1 MILKRYLSIK
11 VFFAS
16 FTIISLAIF
25 YFLGNG
31 FYLNRGFLLN
41 IFSSISNNFPNFSI
55 SELTADGKKIL
66 NKGDIVNSNSI
77 EFSVNLASVSIF
89 PFKLQVEVKKVGVP
103 FNGVLSGT
111 SNTIFLSKT
120 GKVLVSG
127 LINGNYHWR
136 ARLYNI
142 NFGSFSDWK
151 EFGNSN
157 SSDFAISIRE
167 PVLIIPGITGT
178 ILERSSDNK
187 ELWPNVKEMVF
198 SISDNYLDGLMLN
211 DFGSDPQSSVKVGQ
225 IIKYIS
231 FNAFNEPLF
240 KKDFYGNL
248 IDSFKKDGYIENE
261 NLFTVPYDWRLSM
274 EDSVSLLDRKINEAK
289 NKSQTGKV
297 NIVAHS
303 MGGLLLKEYLSK
315 YSNTNLHKII
325 FAGVPQFGVPYS
337 YKILNY
343 GDDLGVLVANRG
355 EVKKIAQ
362 NMPSM
367 YELLPSEK
375 YIERAGSYLK
385 DFRNG
390 NSLYLNYNNSLSY
403 MMKDNLDSRNSKLIS
418 LSQNFHNSIDNLSFS
433 NLDVYNIV
441 GCGLPTISGFNF
453 YDNGDVDILR
463 SDGDGTVPV
472 ASSVGNN
479 DLKNYF
485 VLGQKNGINHT
496 GLASDPLTV
505 GFMIKIIDGNENNS
519 LPIGISKYQSQCSAS
534 DQTEK
539 KFIEF
544 SADNNIK
551 MGVYDSQNRYTG
563 IDSSGKLLLGIPNS
577 SYDEISGNKFIMVP
591 YLNNYKV
598 VDKTDKNVDFS
609 IKIKEYTGSK
619 IDNKTSYFS
628 IPLADS
634 NEFAEMDFS
643 GFDKN
648 MGVKVGSYKNNSYK
662 NIYYPDSTLKAYSL
676 LNDFIP
682 PSVSVKKKQVTS
694 KVNTFSTLLFNAN
707 DIGSGVSS
715 ISAVLNGVSIKS
727 GDSVLFKNKGE
738 NTLEVK
744 AFDKAGNQSFRKIN
758 F

>member
-1 MILKRYLSIK
+1 
-11 VFFAS
+11 
-16 FTIISLAIF
+16 
-25 YFLGNG
+25 
-31 FYLNRGFLLN
+31 
-41 IFSSISNNFPNFSI
+41 
-55 SELTADGKKIL
+55 
-66 NKGDIVNSNSI
+66 
-77 EFSVNLASVSIF
+77 
-89 PFKLQVEVKKVGVP
+89 
-103 FNGVLSGT
+103 
-111 SNTIFLSKT
+111 
-120 GKVLVSG
+120 
-127 LINGNYHWR
+127 
-136 ARLYNI
+136 
-142 NFGSFSDWK
+142 
-151 EFGNSN
+151 
-157 SSDFAISIRE
+157 
-167 PVLIIPGITGT
+167 
-178 ILERSSDNK
+178 
-187 ELWPNVKEMVF
+187 
-198 SISDNYLDGLMLN
+198 
-211 DFGSDPQSSVKVGQ
+211 
-225 IIKYIS
+225 
-231 FNAFNEPLF
+231 
-240 KKDFYGNL
+240 
-248 IDSFKKDGYIENE
+248 
-261 NLFTVPYDWRLSM
+261 
-274 EDSVSLLDRKINEAK
+274 
-289 NKSQTGKV
+289 
-297 NIVAHS
+297 
-303 MGGLLLKEYLSK
+303 
-315 YSNTNLHKII
+315 
-325 FAGVPQFGVPYS
+325 
-337 YKILNY
+337 
-343 GDDLGVLVANRG
+343 
-355 EVKKIAQ
+355 
-362 NMPSM
+362 M

-418 LSQNFHNSIDNLSFS
+418 LSQNFHNSVDNLSFS

-519 LPIGISKYQSQCSAS
+519 LPIGISKYQSQCGAS

-591 YLNNYKV
+591 YSNNYKV

-609 IKIKEYTGSK
+609 MKIKEYTGSK

-676 LNDFIP
+676 LSDFIP
-682 PSVSVKKKQVTS
+682 PSVSVKKKEVTS

-738 NTLEVK
+738 NTLEVR
-744 AFDKAGNQSFRKIN
+744 AFDKAGNQTFRKIN